1 MDRKLQF
8 LFTTEQQLW
17 EYYSDDTITHNNI
30 NDLINHWLNVVQF
43 TDNDGNLLTEQ
54 ELKNHLKIIYPDITD
69 WSF

>member
-8 LFTTEQQLW
+8 LFTTEKQLW

-43 TDNDGNLLTEQ
+43 TDNGNLLTEQ
-54 ELKNHLKIIYPDITD
+54 ELKNHLKTIYPDITD

>member
-1 MDRKLQF
+1 MN
-8 LFTTEQQLW
+8 FTTEQQLW

-30 NDLINHWLNVVQF
+30 NDLINDWLNVLQF

-54 ELKNHLKIIYPDITD
+54 ELKNYLKTTYSNITD

>member
-1 MDRKLQF
+1 MSRESQF

-30 NDLINHWLNVVQF
+30 NDLINNWLNVVQF
-43 TDNDGNLLTEQ
+43 TDNGNLLTEQ
-54 ELKNHLKIIYPDITD
+54 ELKNYLKTIYPDITD

>member
-8 LFTTEQQLW
+8 LFTTEKQLW

-43 TDNDGNLLTEQ
+43 TDNGNLLTEQ
-54 ELKNHLKIIYPDITD
+54 ELKNHLKTIYPNITD

>member
-1 MDRKLQF
+1 MN
-8 LFTTEQQLW
+8 FTTEQQLW

-30 NDLINHWLNVVQF
+30 NDLINDWLNVLQF

-54 ELKNHLKIIYPDITD
+54 ELKNYLKTTYPNITD

>member
-1 MDRKLQF
+1 MDRN

-30 NDLINHWLNVVQF
+30 NDLINNWLNVVQF
-43 TDNDGNLLTEQ
+43 TDNGNLLTEQ
-54 ELKNHLKIIYPDITD
+54 ELKNYLKTIYPDITD